1 MFPNARV
8 IQCDVDHDAF
18 TDSRPKLGVVA
29 DSARFAAALLQALES
44 SDVRLEGFRTAET
57 RARIG
62 AWRPR
67 FDDRSRP
74 GAVDPRPLSI
84 LLDRLIPEQRTI
96 VQDGGHFS
104 GWGPTLMSVP
114 DERGF
119 DWGQSFM
126 AVGLGIGAAIG
137 AAIGRPDR
145 RTVLI
150 AGDGGTLMSLGD
162 LESVRRLDAPLLV
175 IIYNDA
181 AYGAEVGILEALGMP
196 TDHAY
201 FAETDFEAVGKALG
215 FSARTVTSLADVEA
229 CAAEIADGGCSL
241 LLDCRVDPD
250 VRGDWFVD
258 AFGRDS
264 WLSRLSG

>member
-1 MFPNARV
+1 
-8 IQCDVDHDAF
+8 
-18 TDSRPKLGVVA
+18 
-29 DSARFAAALLQALES
+29 
-44 SDVRLEGFRTAET
+44 
-57 RARIG
+57 
-62 AWRPR
+62 
-67 FDDRSRP
+67 
-74 GAVDPRPLSI
+74 
-84 LLDRLIPEQRTI
+84 
-96 VQDGGHFS
+96 
-104 GWGPTLMSVP
+104 
-114 DERGF
+114 
-119 DWGQSFM
+119 
-126 AVGLGIGAAIG
+126 
-137 AAIGRPDR
+137 
-145 RTVLI
+145 
-150 AGDGGTLMSLGD
+150 
-162 LESVRRLDAPLLV
+162 V